1 MSLGISPKLPL
12 QLDSKVGTYKLNET
26 LHESVKQNFKN
37 LLLTI
42 PGERIMDIRFGVGLQ
57 MYLFEQGTN
66 GLNSKITSRI
76 NQQVNLYMPFIII
89 NKIIFH
95 DEQEQGLP
103 LDSNRLEMTINYSVP
118 ALGTNDF
125 LDISL

>member
-1 MSLGISPKLPL
+1 MALGVELPITA
-12 QLDSKVGTYKLNET
+12 DSGDGFTMLYSIRRT
-26 LHESVKQNFKN
+26 LHQNFKM
-37 LLLTI
+37 LILTN